1 MTSSTNTGKVAY
13 VLKLQGETADENG
26 KNKLLQVGN
35 AIENPSAKFQPAFT
49 LHNDQG
55 DGIGM
60 VIDPTKDGNLILK
73 KKVATGEKTD
83 DGKDRHTYEGICVLF
98 KSLSKAGKVY
108 YRGKNKE
115 TGEVYRMF
123 QNDRAA

>member
-1 MTSSTNTGKVAY
+1 MSNSKVAY
-13 VLKLQGETADENG
+13 VLKRQEGD
-26 KNKLLQVGN
+26 KLISVGN
-35 AIENPSAKFQPAFT
+35 AIENPQAKFQPAFS
-49 LHNDQG
+49 LVNDS
-55 DGIGM
+55 DESLGM
-60 VIDPTKDGNLILK
+60 VIDPTKDGNLVLK
-73 KKVATGEKTD
+73 TATKDAEGKTSFN
-83 DGKDRHTYEGICVLF
+83 GICVLF